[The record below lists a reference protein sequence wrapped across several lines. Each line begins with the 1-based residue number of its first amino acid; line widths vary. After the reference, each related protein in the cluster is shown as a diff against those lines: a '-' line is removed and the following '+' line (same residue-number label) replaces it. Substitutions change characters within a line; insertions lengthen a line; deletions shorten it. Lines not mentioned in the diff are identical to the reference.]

1 MIKLKFTPSNIGGFY
16 IMDTSD
22 GKRTIIDNSSVSHKG
37 IVWGALP
44 KQFTVVAYKLDK
56 NDVKFEYENRFNIK
70 DKSKAVTILFLP
82 VIGGLYRWISSMLQ
96 LPNMSGQM
104 MKLLFFLLSLVVGY
118 LIIKG
123 SVFFSRKKV
132 LKRLGGN
139 PAKFQL
145 TFKTNGKRNFIGCVF
160 PLLNVLC
167 FLLFWFIGDGT
178 EVFFLMLN
186 MAFTMLSCVVSVAA
200 IPVQLYYERNTIDL
214 VSIEEIR

>member
-1 MIKLKFTPSNIGGFY
+1 MIKLKFTPSNIGAFY

-44 KQFTVVAYKLDK
+44 KQFTVMAYKLDK
-56 NDVKFEYENRFNIK
+56 NDVKFEYENKFNIK
-70 DKSKAVTILFLP
+70 DKSKALTILFLP
-82 VIGGLYRWISSMLQ
+82 VIGGLYRWISSMFQ
-96 LPNMSGQM
+96 LPNTSGQM
-104 MKLLFFLLSLVVGY
+104 MKLLFFSLSLIVGY

-123 SVFFSRKKV
+123 SIFFSRKKV

-139 PAKFQL
+139 PTKFQL
-145 TFKTNGKRNFIGCVF
+145 TFKTNGKRNFIGYVF

-178 EVFFLMLN
+178 EVFFLILN

-214 VSIEEIR
+214 VSIEEIQ

>member
-44 KQFTVVAYKLDK
+44 KQFTVMAYKLDK
-56 NDVKFEYENRFNIK
+56 NDIKFEYENKFNIK

-96 LPNMSGQM
+96 LPNTSGQM
-104 MKLLFFLLSLVVGY
+104 MKLLFFSLSLIVGY

-123 SVFFSRKKV
+123 SIFFSRKKV

-160 PLLNVLC
+160 PLINVLC
-167 FLLFWFIGDGT
+167 FLLFWFIWDGT

-186 MAFTMLSCVVSVAA
+186 LVFAMLGCIVAVAA

-214 VSIEEIR
+214 VSIEEIQ

>member
-1 MIKLKFTPSNIGGFY
+1 MIKLKFTPSNIGAFY

-44 KQFTVVAYKLDK
+44 KQFTVMAYKLDK
-56 NDVKFEYENRFNIK
+56 NDVKFEYENKFNIK
-70 DKSKAVTILFLP
+70 DKSKALTILFLP

-96 LPNMSGQM
+96 LPNTSGQM
-104 MKLLFFLLSLVVGY
+104 MKLLFFTLSLIGGY

-123 SVFFSRKKV
+123 SIFFSRKKV

-139 PAKFQL
+139 PTKFQL
-145 TFKTNGKRNFIGCVF
+145 TFKTNGKRNFIGYVF

-178 EVFFLMLN
+178 EVFFLILN

-214 VSIEEIR
+214 VSIEEIQ